1 MTIDVNNARL
11 AAHRNNLMRY
21 RRILATPLTDIERA
35 YVRRR
40 IDEERLSLEQLEQQP
55 RPAAGSAASA
65 RRTPAARDM
74 GCSVATI

>member
-1 MTIDVNNARL
+1 MTFDVTHARL

-21 RRILATPLTDIERA
+21 RRILATPLTDVERA
-35 YVRRR
+35 YVKRR
-40 IDEERLSLEQLEQQP
+40 IDEERACLEQQP
-55 RPAAGSAASA
+55 RGAAGSAASA